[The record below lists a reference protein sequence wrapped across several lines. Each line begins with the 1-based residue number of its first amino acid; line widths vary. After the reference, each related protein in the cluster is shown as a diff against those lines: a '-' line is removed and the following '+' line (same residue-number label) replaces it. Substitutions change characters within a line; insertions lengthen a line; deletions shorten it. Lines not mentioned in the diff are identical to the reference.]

1 MEELQ
6 KLEVDDNFLNV
17 QTRPPW
23 LSSPVVIYVR
33 AAYEELHAE
42 LNRRSKQQYVVIGNP
57 GIGKSCFALYVL
69 YKALK
74 NKTRVVFQHQ
84 RTDTIYYFDPLESKA
99 YKVNNGRACDYLIS
113 ISPIIYLYD
122 CATKSRARTL
132 LFRNVVVFSSPNHS
146 NYADV
151 LKDGALK
158 IYMPVWS
165 LEEIDHLHSKSYP
178 SIPVDHVKH
187 YYEVFGGIPRYIFGN
202 GDKEVAKSR
211 QNDLEAYCTAFT
223 VEMLYQLGMQ
233 QFRTEYSH
241 LLFHL
246 VITKKDDGSHDYFS
260 CSMDF
265 ASQFVAER
273 VYKTLKEK
281 EKEECVRFLRASA
294 DSSLFA
300 VLRGRIFEMKAHECL
315 QDGGSFK
322 IRKLSSTSGTTSGTM
337 STLILPKS
345 SKKTFRMVK
354 EINADDRDYM
364 MPKSQTFCAVDA
376 ILPPDKAFQMTV
388 SPKHSLQAKG
398 VNSIIEQMKPN
409 SLKIYFV
416 VPSDKFDDFTK
427 EQRYDGDIV
436 GHVEQ
441 YVLCID
447 FNCPP

>member
-17 QTRPPW
+17 QTCPPW

-99 YKVNNGRACDYLIS
+99 YKVNNGRVCDYLIS

-122 CATKSRARTL
+122 CATKAPARTL
-132 LFRNVVVFSSPNHS
+132 LFKNVVVFSSPNHS

-165 LEEIDHLHSKSYP
+165 LEEIHRLHSKSYR
-178 SIPVDHVKH
+178 SISADHVKH
-187 YYEVFGGIPRYIFGN
+187 YYEVFGGIPRYIFGD
-202 GDKEVAKSR
+202 GDKEVAESR
-211 QNDLEAYCTAFT
+211 QKDLEAYCDAFT
-223 VEMLYQLGMQ
+223 IEMLYQLGMLQ
-233 QFRTEYSH
+233 LKEDYSH

-246 VITKKDDGSHDYFS
+246 VTTKKDDGSHDYSS

-265 ASQFVAER
+265 ASQFVAECI
-273 VYKTLKEK
+273 YKTLKEK
-281 EKEECVRFLRASA
+281 EKDDCVRFLRASV
-294 DSSLFA
+294 DNSLFA

-315 QDGGSFK
+315 QNGGRFK
-322 IRKLSSTSGTTSGTM
+322 IRKLSSTSGTTSGTI

-345 SKKTFRMVK
+345 SKKKFHTVK
-354 EINADDRDYM
+354 G
-364 MPKSQTFCAVDA
+364 
-376 ILPPDKAFQMTV
+376 DKC
-388 SPKHSLQAKG
+388 
-398 VNSIIEQMKPN
+398 
-409 SLKIYFV
+409 
-416 VPSDKFDDFTK
+416 
-427 EQRYDGDIV
+427 R
-436 GHVEQ
+436 
-441 YVLCID
+441 
-447 FNCPP
+447 